1 MLNRQ
6 VFQSRIFTTFSIN
19 LEDYMLANQVM
30 SLKDVLVCVERVSA
44 VLLGYGP
51 DADVVKLVHTI
62 VGLAHGLAGV
72 STIVLVVRHW
82 MV

>member
-6 VFQSRIFTTFSIN
+6 VFQSRVFTTFSIN
-19 LEDYMLANQVM
+19 LEDYMLSNEVVR
-30 SLKDVLVCVERVSA
+30 LKDVLVCVESVSA
-44 VLLGYGP
+44 VLLGDSP

-72 STIVLVVRHW
+72 STIVLVIRHW
-82 MV
+82 MI